1 MKNLL
6 KFSVKWE
13 RLDDRHLVLR
23 LVNADSIESRL
34 KPEEETLEAF
44 AEGIETL
51 GFLLNDKDAELRRG
65 EVVTL
70 EFVGND
76 LKYFYIRGKKFLT
89 IRSSDPELLLLKPVL
104 PLKGIETLPELFQHR
119 IKFLAEYA
127 GEDFIKWDLQQEIQG
142 CALAV
147 AVYEKL
153 VNGTSLLTEADFAGI
168 GSLLGEDYRFVGGCP
183 VTLRLR
189 WPLLCRFAPKACC
202 IGAEKN
208 CCPSWQNGRLCIC
221 PFVAIRIV
229 SVTSPTGMTS
239 FLISK
244 LKLIDYGKVRG
255 RDKKSDR
262 QQRLL
267 QFVCRR

>member
-147 AVYEKL
+147 AVYEKF

-183 VTLRLR
+183 VN
-189 WPLLCRFAPKACC
+189 FALAMAFALQVCPHTGFLTSLPK
-202 IGAEKN
+202 
-208 CCPSWQNGRLCIC
+208 
-221 PFVAIRIV
+221 
-229 SVTSPTGMTS
+229 
-239 FLISK
+239 
-244 LKLIDYGKVRG
+244 
-255 RDKKSDR
+255 
-262 QQRLL
+262 
-267 QFVCRR
+267 

>member
-89 IRSSDPELLLLKPVL
+89 IRSSDP
-104 PLKGIETLPELFQHR
+104 GI
-119 IKFLAEYA
+119 A
-127 GEDFIKWDLQQEIQG
+127 
-142 CALAV
+142 
-147 AVYEKL
+147 
-153 VNGTSLLTEADFAGI
+153 FAQ
-168 GSLLGEDYRFVGGCP
+168 
-183 VTLRLR
+183 T
-189 WPLLCRFAPKACC
+189 RFAA
-202 IGAEKN
+202 
-208 CCPSWQNGRLCIC
+208 
-221 PFVAIRIV
+221 
-229 SVTSPTGMTS
+229 
-239 FLISK
+239 
-244 LKLIDYGKVRG
+244 
-255 RDKKSDR
+255 
-262 QQRLL
+262 QRH
-267 QFVCRR
+267 

>member
-23 LVNADSIESRL
+23 LVNADSIESR
-34 KPEEETLEAF
+34 LEAF

-147 AVYEKL
+147 AVY
-153 VNGTSLLTEADFAGI
+153 VD
-168 GSLLGEDYRFVGGCP
+168 GSGFCRHRF
-183 VTLRLR
+183 TAWRRL
-189 WPLLCRFAPKACC
+189 
-202 IGAEKN
+202 
-208 CCPSWQNGRLCIC
+208 Q
-221 PFVAIRIV
+221 
-229 SVTSPTGMTS
+229 
-239 FLISK
+239 
-244 LKLIDYGKVRG
+244 
-255 RDKKSDR
+255 
-262 QQRLL
+262 
-267 QFVCRR
+267 VCRRLPGKLCACDGLCFAGLPRRLAA

>member
-147 AVYEKL
+147 AVYEKF

-183 VTLRLR
+183 VNFALAMAFALQVCPEGLLHRGGKELLPELAK
-189 WPLLCRFAPKACC
+189 WPVMYLPVCGDTARVHYQP
-202 IGAEKN
+202 N
-208 CCPSWQNGRLCIC
+208 RND
-221 PFVAIRIV
+221 IV
-229 SVTSPTGMTS
+229 SYVKTQT
-239 FLISK
+239 
-244 LKLIDYGKVRG
+244 Y
-255 RDKKSDR
+255 
-262 QQRLL
+262 
-267 QFVCRR
+267 

>member
-76 LKYFYIRGKKFLT
+76 LKYFYSFSSTGLSFWLSMPGK
-89 IRSSDPELLLLKPVL
+89 ISSN
-104 PLKGIETLPELFQHR
+104 GICSR
-119 IKFLAEYA
+119 
-127 GEDFIKWDLQQEIQG
+127 
-142 CALAV
+142 
-147 AVYEKL
+147 
-153 VNGTSLLTEADFAGI
+153 
-168 GSLLGEDYRFVGGCP
+168 RFRV
-183 VTLRLR
+183 VR
-189 WPLLCRFAPKACC
+189 WPLPSMKSSSTEPAC
-202 IGAEKN
+202 
-208 CCPSWQNGRLCIC
+208 
-221 PFVAIRIV
+221 
-229 SVTSPTGMTS
+229 
-239 FLISK
+239 
-244 LKLIDYGKVRG
+244 
-255 RDKKSDR
+255 
-262 QQRLL
+262 
-267 QFVCRR
+267 

>member
-147 AVYEKL
+147 AVYEKF

-183 VTLRLR
+183 VTLRWR

-202 IGAEKN
+202 IGEEKN
-208 CCPSWQNGRLCIC
+208 CCPNWQNGRSCIC
-221 PFVAIRIV
+221 PFAAIRPV
-229 SVTSPTGMTS
+229 SITSPTGMTS
-239 FLISK
+239 FLMSK

-255 RDKKSDR
+255 
-262 QQRLL
+262 
-267 QFVCRR
+267 